1 MTARAARLVR
11 GWAGAFAATAVAA
24 ASHVLGGGA
33 APEPALVLF
42 SLALSGMVSCL
53 LAGRALSLLRLSAAV
68 AFSQG
73 LFHLLFSFGSAP
85 ATVGTGV
92 HAGHAHH
99 GAASLAETGSAV
111 AAASAAAPAAGL
123 LMWLSHALAAAAT
136 VWIVACGEKSLL
148 RLVEALGLRPG
159 ALLPLFRPAHLPRPA
174 APVLAFRPQG
184 LRNLGIP
191 LLTLRHR
198 GPPAGFVSC

>member
-42 SLALSGMVSCL
+42 CLAISGMVSCL
-53 LAGRALSLLRLSAAV
+53 LAGRGLSLPRLSTAV
-68 AFSQG
+68 VFSQG
-73 LFHLLFSFGSAP
+73 LFHLIFSFGSAP
-85 ATVGTGV
+85 AAVGAGS
-92 HAGHAHH
+92 GHAHH
-99 GAASLAETGSAV
+99 SGPSVTEIGTAA
-111 AAASAAAPAAGL
+111 AAASAPAHGL
-123 LMWLSHALAAAAT
+123 LMWVSHALAAAAT
-136 VWIVACGEKSLL
+136 VWIIAHGERTLV
-148 RLVEALGLRPG
+148 RLIEALGVRPG
-159 ALLPLFRPAHLPRPA
+159 ALLPLFRPAHLRRPITA
-174 APVLAFRPQG
+174 VLAVRPLG

-198 GPPAGFVSC
+198 GPPAAFVSS

>member
-42 SLALSGMVSCL
+42 CLAVSGMVSCL
-53 LAGRALSLLRLSAAV
+53 LAGRGLSLPRLAAAV

-73 LFHLLFSFGSAP
+73 LFHLIFSFGSAP
-85 ATVGTGV
+85 AAVGA
-92 HAGHAHH
+92 HSGHAHH
-99 GAASLAETGSAV
+99 AGTPLADAAT
-111 AAASAAAPAAGL
+111 AAASATAPAHGL
-123 LMWLSHALAAAAT
+123 MMWLSHALAAAAT
-136 VWIVACGEKSLL
+136 VWIVAHGERTLV
-148 RLVEALGLRPG
+148 RLIEALGVRPG
-159 ALLPLFRPAHLPRPA
+159 ALLPLFRPAHRPRSTA
-174 APVLAFRPQG
+174 AVLALRPLG

-198 GPPAGFVSC
+198 GPPAVFVSS

>member
-42 SLALSGMVSCL
+42 CLAISGMVSCL
-53 LAGRALSLLRLSAAV
+53 LAGRGLSLPRLSTAV
-68 AFSQG
+68 VFSQG
-73 LFHLLFSFGSAP
+73 LFHLIFSFGSAP
-85 ATVGTGV
+85 AAVGAGS
-92 HAGHAHH
+92 GHAHH
-99 GAASLAETGSAV
+99 AGPSLTETGTAAA
-111 AAASAAAPAAGL
+111 AAASAPAHGL
-123 LMWLSHALAAAAT
+123 LMWVSHALAAAAT
-136 VWIVACGEKSLL
+136 VWIIAHGERTLV
-148 RLVEALGLRPG
+148 RLIEALGVRPG
-159 ALLPLFRPAHLPRPA
+159 ALLPLFRPAHLRRPITA
-174 APVLAFRPQG
+174 VLAVRPLG

-198 GPPAGFVSC
+198 GPPAAFVSS

>member
-42 SLALSGMVSCL
+42 CLAVSGMVSCL
-53 LAGRALSLLRLSAAV
+53 LAGRGLSLLRLGTAV

-73 LFHLLFSFGSAP
+73 LFHLIFSFGSAP
-85 ATVGTGV
+85 AAVDAGSAHAH
-92 HAGHAHH
+92 HAGH
-99 GAASLAETGSAV
+99 SLAGTGT
-111 AAASAAAPAAGL
+111 AAAMAAAPAPSHGL
-123 LMWLSHALAAAAT
+123 LMWASHALAAVAT
-136 VWIVACGEKSLL
+136 VWIIAHGERTLV
-148 RLVEALGLRPG
+148 RLIEALGVRPG
-159 ALLPLFRPAHLPRPA
+159 ALLPFFRPAHLPRPIA
-174 APVLAFRPQG
+174 SVLAVRPLG

-198 GPPAGFVSC
+198 GPPAAFVSS

>member
-42 SLALSGMVSCL
+42 CLAVSGMVSCL
-53 LAGRALSLLRLSAAV
+53 LAGRGLSLPRLSTAV
-68 AFSQG
+68 VFSQG
-73 LFHLLFSFGSAP
+73 LFHLIFSFGSAP
-85 ATVGTGV
+85 AAVGAGS
-92 HAGHAHH
+92 GHAHH
-99 GAASLAETGSAV
+99 AGPSLTETGTA
-111 AAASAAAPAAGL
+111 AAASAPAHGL
-123 LMWLSHALAAAAT
+123 LMWVSHALAAAAT
-136 VWIVACGEKSLL
+136 VWIIAHGERTLV
-148 RLVEALGLRPG
+148 RLIEALGVRPG
-159 ALLPLFRPAHLPRPA
+159 ALLPLFRPAHLRRPITA
-174 APVLAFRPQG
+174 VLAVRPLG

-198 GPPAGFVSC
+198 GPPAAFVSS